1 MYEQIQI
8 SKNLTYTITIFNLTN
23 ARDVAE
29 CLKANNKEKYV
40 RIIHVL

>member
-1 MYEQIQI
+1 M
-8 SKNLTYTITIFNLTN
+8 IFNLTN

>member
-1 MYEQIQI
+1 M
-8 SKNLTYTITIFNLTN
+8 IFSLTN
-23 ARDVAE
+23 VRDVAE